1 MHRVGVQP
9 ELCFDDV
16 ITALEICLIP
26 VVHFLVS

>member
-9 ELCFDDV
+9 ELCFGDV
-16 ITALEICLIP
+16 ITALEMFDS